1 MTSAPEGCN
10 AFGKPRLTLLMDN
23 KKMKHAIFLI
33 FLFFTTLSQA
43 DSTTIQFLN
52 GWIKQLPQVVP
63 LRAGYLQIKNPD
75 NKDYEI
81 TGFSSDD
88 FEKVEMHETKMV
100 DDIMK
105 MVELESIYL
114 PANGQVELKPGGKHL
129 MMITPLLTL
138 QIGDIVELNV
148 TFSDDT
154 TQQIQLEVKK

>member
-1 MTSAPEGCN
+1 M
-10 AFGKPRLTLLMDN
+10 KRVILLS
-23 KKMKHAIFLI
+23 L
-33 FLFFTTLSQA
+33 LFFTAVSQA
-43 DSTTIQFLN
+43 DGTNIQFLN

-63 LRAGYLQIKNPD
+63 IRAGYLLIKNSG

-81 TGFSSDD
+81 TGFSSED

-105 MVELESIYL
+105 MVELENIDL
-114 PANGQVELKPGGKHL
+114 PANSQVELKPGGKHL